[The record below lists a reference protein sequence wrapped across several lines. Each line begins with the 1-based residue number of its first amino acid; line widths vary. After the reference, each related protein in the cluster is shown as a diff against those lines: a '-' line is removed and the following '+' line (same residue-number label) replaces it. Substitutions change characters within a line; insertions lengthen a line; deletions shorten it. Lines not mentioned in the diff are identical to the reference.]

1 MSGFFQK
8 LRAWATLLVGFAVFL
23 CALAAMA
30 FVAFAGLVLIF
41 GLFAGVSVFAL
52 LKGRKPGSGGPVV
65 VQWSTNFGPGRPTF
79 TGNLPPET
87 FPPIQ
92 EGAPVELYGPN
103 GELLRPPGSKG

>member
-1 MSGFFQK
+1 VSGFLQK

-41 GLFAGVSVFAL
+41 CLFAGVSAFAL

-65 VQWSTNFGPGRPTF
+65 VQWSTNFGPGRPIF
-79 TGNLPPET
+79 TNDLPTEA
-87 FPPIQ
+87 FPPTR

-103 GELLRPPGSKG
+103 GELLRPPGPRG